1 MNGKSSRWVQVKNNH
16 LEPLQSLMYQG
27 FEGCGSRWFKIKDKF
42 LIYLIF
48 FSEIYYIY
56 LKNIKYIDNH
66 LEPLESIVLKPA
78 YCKGLKRFK
87 IKIHLEPI
95 LNLS

>member
-1 MNGKSSRWVQVKNNH
+1 MKAVQDDGKSSRWVQVKNNH

-48 FSEIYYIY
+48 LVKFTIY
-56 LKNIKYIDNH
+56 LKI
-66 LEPLESIVLKPA
+66 
-78 YCKGLKRFK
+78 
-87 IKIHLEPI
+87 
-95 LNLS
+95 